1 MIDTAGIRKSFDA
14 VEEIGIFRA
23 RDKAEAADLVL
34 WLSEACAPVPPGVQG
49 GEVWPVFTKS
59 DLLLPAERQSL
70 PQGLYI
76 SAESGENLDCL
87 LKKMEEFARAAVS
100 DGHAGLIARE
110 RHRKAFET
118 AAFALGRILDD
129 PGAPAELLAEDLRV
143 AMVSLQRLTGV
154 VDVEDIL
161 GEIFARFCIGK

>member
-1 MIDTAGIRKSFDA
+1 
-14 VEEIGIFRA
+14 
-23 RDKAEAADLVL
+23 
-34 WLSEACAPVPPGVQG
+34 
-49 GEVWPVFTKS
+49 
-59 DLLLPAERQSL
+59 
-70 PQGLYI
+70 
-76 SAESGENLDCL
+76 
-87 LKKMEEFARAAVS
+87 MEEFARAAVS

-110 RHRKAFET
+110 RHREAFET
-118 AAFALGRILDD
+118 AALALARILND

>member
-1 MIDTAGIRKSFDA
+1 
-14 VEEIGIFRA
+14 
-23 RDKAEAADLVL
+23 
-34 WLSEACAPVPPGVQG
+34 
-49 GEVWPVFTKS
+49 
-59 DLLLPAERQSL
+59 L

-87 LKKMEEFARAAVS
+87 LKKMEDFAGAAVS

-118 AAFALGRILDD
+118 GALALARILDD
-129 PGAPAELLAEDLRV
+129 PCAPAEFLAEDLRV
-143 AMVSLQRLTGV
+143 AMVCLQRLTGV